1 VAWRETTKKSLG
13 TFRYLFR
20 VLVVLELP
28 LLFVLQ
34 SLHVT
39 SPGGPDVARISNLLY
54 GLWCLGAAMIV
65 VHAGS
70 VIAAERTRQ
79 TLDVLLAS
87 PLTGAEI
94 LRQKL
99 RGVDRLIHVLLV
111 PFLTIFVF
119 EWWWYQTTVY
129 RWLYL
134 ALALVSVAV
143 YLPLVAWLALWIGL
157 KVRSQIKA
165 VLATTALVA
174 FWLLMPAVVRTL
186 LDDMTG
192 IGVPAGVELLLA
204 FSPAEQIPAI
214 EGLNRA
220 ALLARKD
227 AEAGQLLAF
236 LGTLLANFAVHA
248 LLWRLVR
255 HNCLRNA
262 DRLLGRLEAPANH
275 IPAPVAVT
283 AWE

>member
-1 VAWRETTKKSLG
+1 
-13 TFRYLFR
+13 
-20 VLVVLELP
+20 VVLELP

-34 SLHVT
+34 SLHMIV
-39 SPGGPDVARISNLLY
+39 PGGPDVSRVSNLLY
-54 GLWCLGAAMIV
+54 GLWCLSGAMIV

-70 VIAAERTRQ
+70 VIATERTRQ

-111 PFLTIFVF
+111 PFLTIFLF
-119 EWWWYQTTVY
+119 EWWWYQTTLY

-134 ALALVSVAV
+134 ALSLISLTA
-143 YLPLVAWLALWIGL
+143 YLPLVAWLALWVGL

-165 VLATTALVA
+165 VLGTMALVA
-174 FWLLMPAVVRTL
+174 LWLLVPVVVRTIL
-186 LDDMTG
+186 IDMTG
-192 IGVPAGVELLLA
+192 IGVPAWGESLLA
-204 FSPAEQIPAI
+204 LSPAEQIPAI

-227 AEAGQLLAF
+227 ADLGQVVAF
-236 LGTLLANFAVHA
+236 LGTLFANFAVHA
-248 LLWRLVR
+248 LLWRLLR
-255 HNCLRNA
+255 HRCLTTA
-262 DRLLGRLEAPANH
+262 DHLLGRLEAPRGGLL
-275 IPAPVAVT
+275 IPVEGT
-283 AWE
+283 A